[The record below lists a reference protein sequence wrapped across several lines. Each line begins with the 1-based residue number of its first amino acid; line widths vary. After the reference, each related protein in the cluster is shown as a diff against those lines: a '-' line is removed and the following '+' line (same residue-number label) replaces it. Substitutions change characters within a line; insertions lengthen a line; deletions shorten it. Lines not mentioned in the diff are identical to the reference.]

1 MKLVRVF
8 AAIALLVAVAPLV
21 QTQTRTTARAVARQT
36 KKSTPPANIA
46 VIDTMAFMD
55 QKTGISRMMSAME
68 QLNAK
73 YKPVALELAGMHKQL
88 EAMRF
93 DIKMNKGIQDPQLIA
108 RQTAEADSLDQQ
120 IKRKGEEAQAK
131 YNTDRAAAL
140 NPLQK
145 DITNALNAYAQ
156 AKGITLLFDTERV
169 PVLFSAPHVNI
180 TRDFIAEYNRTHPVP
195 AMVTK
200 P

>member
-1 MKLVRVF
+1 MKIVRLV
-8 AAIALLVAVAPLV
+8 AATAVLVAVAPLV
-21 QTQTRTTARAVARQT
+21 QTQTRTARSLTRQP
-36 KKSTPPANIA
+36 KNSVRPANIA
-46 VIDTMAFMD
+46 VIDTIAFMD
-55 QKTGISRMMSAME
+55 QKTGINRLMSAVE

-73 YKPVALELAGMHKQL
+73 YKPVVVELSGMRKQL

-93 DIKMNKGIQDPQLIA
+93 DIQMNKGIQDPQLIA

-120 IKRKGEEAQAK
+120 IKHKGEEAQAK

-145 DITNALNAYAQ
+145 DVTNALNAYAQ
-156 AKGITLLFDTERV
+156 ARGITLLFDTERV

-180 TRDFIAEYNRTHPVP
+180 TRDFIVEYNRTHPVT
-195 AMVTK
+195 VGR
-200 P
+200 